1 VSPPADDA
9 TFQRRAT
16 LDLTGK
22 LPTLD
27 ELATFQAD
35 ASPDKRE
42 RLVDRLLASDSWV
55 DYWTLHFARVLKL
68 RSLPNEPEAVACY
81 SNWLREQIARGT
93 SVQRWSRELLATTGD
108 SHQRGPANFSRM
120 VADARGQ
127 AELVGRVFLGA
138 RLGCANC
145 HGHPFDRWTQD
156 DYHGLAAVFGKLE
169 RGRMVRV
176 TSRGEI
182 TNPRTGEP
190 AVPRVPGGPVYP
202 EEELPSHEW
211 AARWLTSAD
220 NDRFAQVT
228 VNRLWQALLGRGLVE
243 PVDDLRPTNPPSHP
257 ALLQRLAADFVAHGY
272 DLRHTL
278 KVLALSQTYARSS
291 EPLAGNS
298 ADKDFYSHARRR
310 PLGPEVLA
318 DALADVTGV
327 PATWP
332 GQPAG
337 TQAVKLL
344 DPLSPAP
351 ALDLLGRCSPAS
363 DCTESQR
370 SEFSLTAQLHWLN
383 GQFVNSRLLAVDSR
397 LSRALAQ
404 QTPTESLLRE
414 FFQRA
419 YGRVPNQAEEQ
430 RWLARLDER
439 DPALRRQIWEDFLW
453 SLLASRDFVENH

>member
-1 VSPPADDA
+1 
-9 TFQRRAT
+9 
-16 LDLTGK
+16 
-22 LPTLD
+22 
-27 ELATFQAD
+27 
-35 ASPDKRE
+35 
-42 RLVDRLLASDSWV
+42 
-55 DYWTLHFARVLKL
+55 
-68 RSLPNEPEAVACY
+68 
-81 SNWLREQIARGT
+81 
-93 SVQRWSRELLATTGD
+93 
-108 SHQRGPANFSRM
+108 
-120 VADARGQ
+120 
-127 AELVGRVFLGA
+127 
-138 RLGCANC
+138 
-145 HGHPFDRWTQD
+145 
-156 DYHGLAAVFGKLE
+156 
-169 RGRMVRV
+169 
-176 TSRGEI
+176 
-182 TNPRTGEP
+182 
-190 AVPRVPGGPVYP
+190 
-202 EEELPSHEW
+202 
-211 AARWLTSAD
+211 
-220 NDRFAQVT
+220 
-228 VNRLWQALLGRGLVE
+228 
-243 PVDDLRPTNPPSHP
+243 
-257 ALLQRLAADFVAHGY
+257 
-272 DLRHTL
+272 
-278 KVLALSQTYARSS
+278 
-291 EPLAGNS
+291 
-298 ADKDFYSHARRR
+298 
-310 PLGPEVLA
+310 VLA